1 MALGKDDAPANAKA
15 ETKTLSKDEAE
26 QALEPVIDAGAGA
39 PPGQREA
46 AEALPEGD
54 VVKDAI
60 KESLLATDAQ
70 TEAKAKVKVV
80 EDSSTGAEETPSGFA
95 LKEVAGIADDTKRA
109 DEYTRIKNAV
119 RLGTVPATEA
129 DLKAKK

>member
-1 MALGKDDAPANAKA
+1 MALGKDDAPANAG
-15 ETKTLSKDEAE
+15 SKPADKEDIE
-26 QALEPVIDAGAGA
+26 NLYDSGAGA

-54 VVKDAI
+54 AVKDAI
-60 KESLLATDAQ
+60 KEGMLATDAQ

-95 LKEVAGIADDTKRA
+95 LKEVAGIADDEKRA
-109 DEYTRIKNAV
+109 DEYIRIKNAV
-119 RLGTVPATEA
+119 RLGTVPAEEG